1 MIVITGASDGLGQAL
16 AKLYQQSGKTVVN
29 ISRRE
34 SKHAD
39 INLLHDLTVGSEI
52 IQAANEVLKIDEPL
66 EILINNVGVYSN
78 QPLGQITEDEI
89 KRSMASNV
97 KAPILLVSTL
107 IDRIKA
113 DKTDIAIIVS
123 SIADKASKGEAV
135 YGASKWA
142 LRGFTKNLQ
151 LEFKNLPNRV
161 ISFSPGGFQSKLFVK
176 GSSEDKT
183 KDGSTWMKTED
194 VAICLK
200 QLLDLPQTMDV
211 SEITVN
217 RKAIK

>member
-16 AKLYQQSGKTVVN
+16 AKLYQQGGKTVVN

-66 EILINNVGVYSN
+66 EIFINNAGVYSN

-97 KAPILLVSTL
+97 KAPILLISTL
-107 IDRIKA
+107 IDRIKS

-176 GSSEDKT
+176 ATQEDKT
-183 KDGSTWMKTED
+183 KDESTWMKTED
-194 VAICLK
+194 VAKCLK
-200 QLLDLPQTMDV
+200 QLLDLPETMDV